1 MKKLWFNVIAYGLLF
16 AFGLFGF
23 LRYLIMLINGSY
35 VIQTL
40 WNQWQM
46 IVFIVI
52 FGLLSGIAL
61 LMSLYWFKALKE
73 TSDE

>member
-35 VIQTL
+35 VVQTL

-46 IVFIVI
+46 IVFIII

-61 LMSLYWFKALKE
+61 LMSLYWLKALKD

>member
-40 WNQWQM
+40 WNEWQM
-46 IVFIVI
+46 IIFIII

-61 LMSLYWFKALKE
+61 LMSLYWLKALKE